1 MEEAFQ
7 NQAAWN
13 QCQEWTVLRP
23 PLGLQVT
30 EAHGHARRL
39 FGLHLAAVVPDRS
52 AGTRDK
58 VDKTDQDYIV
68 DQNTDQVHSEEE
80 VRFHGVPRKGWDRY
94 FRGMRCQARN
104 VINWKGW
111 LGIVLKEILCDCTL
125 SPARSRSFATAS
137 PAWMLA
143 VAQQQSL
150 LRSLGWRVVSAP
162 VEVVQDLGNKV
173 RLQDFAQ
180 ARGLTQHL
188 PKRYMS
194 AECADYPC
202 ILKQAHGEFG
212 KDCYRCDVCLNFGTI
227 HPDLLTVA
235 LPLLVLLVPL
245 LPEECN
251 IVHSPE
257 DVCKVTPQ
265 GLGTRWVLQERDCSV
280 DF

>member
-1 MEEAFQ
+1 VLRNLPNRQKTYNIELFWRVILAQRSLRNLRMPVTCFITAESIEDRTSWRKIRYSEDHEVIFKYQSQMEEAFQ

-104 VINWKGW
+104 VINWKGRGHLPQPPQRGCW
-111 LGIVLKEILCDCTL
+111 LLPTSDEAAVV
-125 SPARSRSFATAS
+125 
-137 PAWMLA
+137 

-180 ARGLTQHL
+180 A
-188 PKRYMS
+188 
-194 AECADYPC
+194 
-202 ILKQAHGEFG
+202 
-212 KDCYRCDVCLNFGTI
+212 
-227 HPDLLTVA
+227 
-235 LPLLVLLVPL
+235 
-245 LPEECN
+245 
-251 IVHSPE
+251 
-257 DVCKVTPQ
+257 
-265 GLGTRWVLQERDCSV
+265 
-280 DF
+280 